1 MPFLRYQHG
10 RLPAPYFARGFLAA
24 DMPFLRYL
32 LERGL
37 EEFPGCPALLMLQLV
52 FLRFVFRDAQAS
64 SGGEGGREAAD
75 CNCQTMASD

>member
-1 MPFLRYQHG
+1 
-10 RLPAPYFARGFLAA
+10 
-24 DMPFLRYL
+24 MPFLRYL

-64 SGGEGGREAAD
+64 GGGGGRGRRRTEV
-75 CNCQTMASD
+75 CPLMASD